1 MNQSNQSNRIGS
13 SGVISPCLLHLFIIT
28 TCISP
33 HFFFSLSCDAMHKCA
48 KTIHP
53 LLKYMHTI
61 GQRCF
66 PISNPPI
73 QQCPVCRTAT
83 QGIALVGM
91 DFAEVDEARRAV
103 LAAPPKKGRKRKS
116 DKDQDPDHAAFGDPS
131 DRRTGR
137 WSAEEVAYCD
147 ILIDKFGTGELP
159 VEEKTKLNEFLGNM
173 LKSKQSRLTKKMKNA
188 SLSQKAFHRA
198 SGCIVDPNDAKA
210 FAKLEEEFIL
220 SIQSQIERAE
230 IRFHIQKEWRELFSS
245 YCVAI
250 GQPLDADAWLGS
262 VEEMD
267 RRASQAREN
276 ARIAKRRAMM
286 SNALT
291 HDASNTDS
299 GVFINRMH
307 TGVADALSPDDL
319 MSLLSGGRPPAN
331 GGDGVAAAVV
341 ASRRAPRTYDHG
353 SPFLSKVIDYIQ
365 QNGVPFEHVDVWVPS
380 FVPADGNAGG
390 GASSETKCRLCFAG
404 CATTE
409 FKILPH
415 GSRTGFQQVKEGI
428 KPPSEMLSPQ
438 EQVAL
443 FGFGEYSQKF
453 SFNVGCGL
461 PGRVYQSGIP
471 TWEQSVH
478 NAPHQHFE
486 RCGGAMQWGI
496 KTVVGIPVPSP
507 NVGRI
512 VVVLYSCLDRPKDH
526 DLVGQLCEEL
536 TKVGLLLG
544 VGGSFSS
551 QLYWRRT

>member
-1 MNQSNQSNRIGS
+1 MRLIFLVCVLTLSFS
-13 SGVISPCLLHLFIIT
+13 SFSIVLPTLLAPF
-28 TCISP
+28 
-33 HFFFSLSCDAMHKCA
+33 LSDDPTNHP
-48 KTIHP
+48 TIHP
-53 LLKYMHTI
+53 TN
-61 GQRCF
+61 QRCF
-66 PISNPPI
+66 PISNTPI
-73 QQCPVCRTAT
+73 QQCPVCRAASP
-83 QGIALVGM
+83 QGIALIAM
-91 DFAEVDEARRAV
+91 DFTEVDEARRAV
-103 LAAPPKKGRKRKS
+103 AAAPPKKGRKRKG
-116 DKDQDPDHAAFGDPS
+116 DKDQDPDHAFGDPS

-137 WSAEEVAYCD
+137 WSTEEVAYCD
-147 ILIDKFGTGELP
+147 ILIAKFGTGELP

-188 SLSQKAFHRA
+188 NLSQKSFRRT
-198 SGCIVDPNDAKA
+198 SGCIIDPNEART

-220 SIQSQIERAE
+220 AIQSQIERAE
-230 IRFHIQKEWRELFSS
+230 MRFHIQKEWRELFSS
-245 YCVAI
+245 YCVAV
-250 GQPLDADAWLGS
+250 GQPLDADAWLSS

-267 RRASQAREN
+267 RRAAQAREN
-276 ARIAKRRAMM
+276 ARNAKRRAMM

-299 GVFINRMH
+299 GVFIDRMH
-307 TGVADALSPDDL
+307 TGVADALSSDDL
-319 MSLLSGGRPPAN
+319 MSLISGGRPPT
-331 GGDGVAAAVV
+331 GGFGGGAGGVASTAPG

-380 FVPADGNAGG
+380 FVPAEGNAGG
-390 GASSETKCRLCFAG
+390 DGASSETKCRLCFAG

-409 FKILPH
+409 FKILQH
-415 GSRTGFQQVKEGI
+415 GTLTAFQHIQQGVL
-428 KPPSEMLSPQ
+428 PPSEMLSPQ
-438 EQVAL
+438 EQVSF

-478 NAPHQHFE
+478 NAPHHHFE

-496 KTVVGIPVPSP
+496 KTVVGLPIPSS

-512 VVVLYSCLDRPKDH
+512 VLVLYSCLDRPKDH

-536 TKVGLLLG
+536 AKVGITH
-544 VGGSFSS
+544 F
-551 QLYWRRT
+551 LYGIFDLVFFALVSLYCPVFTS

>member
-1 MNQSNQSNRIGS
+1 
-13 SGVISPCLLHLFIIT
+13 
-28 TCISP
+28 
-33 HFFFSLSCDAMHKCA
+33 
-48 KTIHP
+48 
-53 LLKYMHTI
+53 
-61 GQRCF
+61 
-66 PISNPPI
+66 
-73 QQCPVCRTAT
+73 
-83 QGIALVGM
+83 M
-91 DFAEVDEARRAV
+91 DFTEVDEARRAV
-103 LAAPPKKGRKRKS
+103 SAAPPKKGRKRKG
-116 DKDQDPDHAAFGDPS
+116 DKDQDPDHAFGDPS

-137 WSAEEVAYCD
+137 WSTEEVAYCD
-147 ILIDKFGTGELP
+147 VLIAKFGAGELP

-188 SLSQKAFHRA
+188 SLSQKSFRRA
-198 SGCIVDPNDAKA
+198 SGCIVDPNDART
-210 FAKLEEEFIL
+210 FAKLEEDFIL

-230 IRFHIQKEWRELFSS
+230 MRFHIQKEWRELFSS
-245 YCVAI
+245 YCVAV
-250 GQPLDADAWLGS
+250 GQPLDADGWLSS

-276 ARIAKRRAMM
+276 ARNAKRRAMM

-299 GVFINRMH
+299 GVFIDRMH
-307 TGVADALSPDDL
+307 TGVADALSSDDL
-319 MSLLSGGRPPAN
+319 MSLLSGGRPSGF
-331 GGDGVAAAVV
+331 GGGGGGAGVASAAG
-341 ASRRAPRTYDHG
+341 ASRRAPRTYDRG

-380 FVPADGNAGG
+380 FVPADGNSGG
-390 GASSETKCRLCFAG
+390 EVSTETKCRLCFAG

-409 FKILPH
+409 FKIL
-415 GSRTGFQQVKEGI
+415 QQGVL
-428 KPPSEMLSPQ
+428 PPSEMLSPQ
-438 EQVAL
+438 EQVSL

-496 KTVVGIPVPSP
+496 KTVVGLPIPSS

-512 VVVLYSCLDRPKDH
+512 VVVLYSCSDRPKDH

-536 TKVGLLLG
+536 AKVGG
-544 VGGSFSS
+544 VWSGWVCFTFSS
-551 QLYWRRT
+551 SYA

>member
-1 MNQSNQSNRIGS
+1 
-13 SGVISPCLLHLFIIT
+13 
-28 TCISP
+28 
-33 HFFFSLSCDAMHKCA
+33 
-48 KTIHP
+48 
-53 LLKYMHTI
+53 
-61 GQRCF
+61 
-66 PISNPPI
+66 
-73 QQCPVCRTAT
+73 
-83 QGIALVGM
+83 M

-116 DKDQDPDHAAFGDPS
+116 DKDQDPDHAAALGDPS

-159 VEEKTKLNEFLGNM
+159 VEEKMKLNEFLGNM

-188 SLSQKAFHRA
+188 SLSQKSFHRA

-230 IRFHIQKEWRELFSS
+230 MRFHIQKEWRELFSS

-250 GQPLDADAWLGS
+250 GQPLDADAWLSS

-307 TGVADALSPDDL
+307 TGVADALSSDDL
-319 MSLLSGGRPPAN
+319 MSLLSRPPTN

-409 FKILPH
+409 FKLLPN
-415 GSRTGFQQVKEGI
+415 GSRTGFQQVQEGVT
-428 KPPSEMLSPQ
+428 PPSEMLSPQ

-478 NAPHQHFE
+478 NAPHHHFE

-544 VGGSFSS
+544 VGGCFSS